1 MKFLDLF
8 SAKQKMSVSPEKLDD
23 IRNKRL
29 LENAIDVHFYWEY
42 KHSKKY
48 FYQKLLYVHNRNKI
62 IKKFKIYYPS
72 ITDEEICKFI
82 KLYLYYHTN
91 ENGDCFLKEKQLW
104 I

>member
-1 MKFLDLF
+1 MPLMFIF
-8 SAKQKMSVSPEKLDD
+8 TGNTNTAKNIF
-23 IRNKRL
+23 IRNCYMFTIGIR
-29 LENAIDVHFYWEY
+29 
-42 KHSKKY
+42 
-48 FYQKLLYVHNRNKI
+48 
-62 IKKFKIYYPS
+62 FKIYYPS